1 MIYRLALVVI
11 LCLQITYL
19 HIQSLQPCSVFLQQQ
34 RSSSCHGALS
44 TVVLC
49 FASCCITPFPVAFS
63 CNPVY
68 AHGESIFDRQIS
80 LNLTYDWRA
89 NLSGYLLP
97 YSKKPSEYSAIVS
110 LVSRNSLSSIL
121 VFVGFK
127 CTLLNFTEKFM
138 EGVVKYDVKDYLK
151 KQKKNNT
158 TIATHCLSSGP
169 PWSTSILL
177 QSSFRPQHS
186 TDTAPIKNHQ

>member
-1 MIYRLALVVI
+1 MI
-11 LCLQITYL
+11 LCSQITYL
-19 HIQSLQPCSVFLQQQ
+19 HIQSLQSCSVFLQQQ

-63 CNPVY
+63 YNPVY

-80 LNLTYDWRA
+80 LNICLTYDWRA
-89 NLSGYLLP
+89 NLSGYFLP
-97 YSKKPSEYSAIVS
+97 YSKKSSEYSAIVY
-110 LVSRNSLSSIL
+110 LVSHNSLRSIL

-127 CTLLNFTEKFM
+127 CTLLNFIEKFM

-151 KQKKNNT
+151 KNIKT
-158 TIATHCLSSGP
+158 T
-169 PWSTSILL
+169 L
-177 QSSFRPQHS
+177 Q
-186 TDTAPIKNHQ
+186 